1 MMKIDNGTI
10 NFSVYEGANEFLG
23 MAEATLPEISMIAEE
38 IKGAGIAGS
47 FSGPYAGHFEPMSL
61 TLNFRS
67 TTRAAVQL
75 LKPEAHQI
83 ELRVAQQKWDNNS
96 GKNIVESVKHVVVAT
111 PLKYAPGKLASASPT
126 DGSGEYSVSYY
137 AMFIDGQKVIEI
149 DIINFICYI
158 NGEDYLAD
166 VRTALGK

>member
-1 MMKIDNGTI
+1 MKIDNGTI

-23 MAEATLPEISMIAEE
+23 MTEATLPEISSMTEE

-47 FSGPYAGHFEPMSL
+47 FSGPYTGHLEPMSL

-75 LKPEAHQI
+75 LKPIAHQI
-83 ELRVAQQKWDNNS
+83 ELRAAQQKWDNNA
-96 GKNIVESVKHVVVAT
+96 GKNIVESVKHVVVAN
-111 PLKYAPGKLASASPT
+111 PIKMAPGKLASASPT

-137 AMFIDGQKVIEI
+137 AIFIDGQKVVEI
-149 DIINFICYI
+149 DIINFIYFI
-158 NGEDYLAD
+158 DGVDYLED
-166 VRTALGK
+166 VRKALGK